1 MSCDE
6 SSISPRCSHARTAPH
21 AWSAFTVA
29 PASMHHLMFG
39 ALVANSN
46 ASGRIARSQSGCLS
60 CGSLLTTEQR
70 QSATRLR
77 LVSRPSFGGQRSVEC
92 RGKPPHGYRAVVAGA
107 TTARPRRVG
116 RGKEWL
122 QNTNTTSSQG
132 ERGHALAKHQRNSA
146 GRRVLAS
153 PGICHQP
160 NWALQP
166 TLTHRIASAPPYGR
180 G

>member
-1 MSCDE
+1 MFCARALMHATAFLSVVQAYLRGFRFGVSLA
-6 SSISPRCSHARTAPH
+6 SSVATRC
-21 AWSAFTVA
+21 F
-29 PASMHHLMFG
+29 
-39 ALVANSN
+39 AN
-46 ASGRIARSQSGCLS
+46 SQSGCMS

-107 TTARPRRVG
+107 TTAWPRRVG

-166 TLTHRIASAPPYGR
+166 TLTHRIASARPYGR